1 MEPMDD
7 NSRHTGR
14 GADSNDRPRP
24 RPRPR
29 ASSGKAGSPASR
41 SSGQRRG
48 ATGAASGEGARARH
62 ARAGETAG
70 PGKRTSARPP
80 GGVRKRPAPRR
91 PRGGPGRL
99 SPRKRILAYALLGT
113 LLTAL
118 VVAGVAWAAIM
129 RDIPDPDAKPKGTD
143 QTTVVYDR
151 NGEVLAKL
159 FAEQNRT
166 DTAFANIPLDLRNA
180 VVSTED
186 QRFYKHGGVDPWG
199 IARAVWVDVTK
210 GKLHGG
216 STITQQYVK
225 VAFVTPERTLKRKIM
240 EAILAYRVEKKLTKD
255 EILQR
260 YLNTIYFGHGAYGVE
275 SAAQVYFGTSL
286 GELDLAQCATIAGV
300 IKSPGRY
307 SPYLDPDAAKRRR
320 DTVLGQ
326 MAEQGFIDP
335 AAHDAAVAEEFALSG
350 LADSSAEAPY
360 FMEYIKALLIDEY
373 GSEAVFRGGM
383 KIKTTLDLRM
393 QRVAEQA
400 ITAVLDEPGDP
411 SAALVALNPVTGE
424 IVAMVGGRDFSQ
436 QQFNV
441 AVQGRRQPGSAFK
454 PFVLVSALQQ
464 GIGSEQ
470 LFKSGARSFV
480 LPNGQTW
487 KVSGSGDA
495 SNSVRLREA
504 TEKSVNSVY
513 AELILDAGAEKVVET
528 AKAMG
533 ITSDIEPVPAI
544 ALGGLK
550 QGVSPLEMA
559 SAYGTLAAG
568 GKQTVPYG
576 VIEVADSRGEVL
588 HSGES
593 SATQAL
599 DPSLAYI
606 ATDMLT
612 GVVTRGT
619 GTAARIGRP
628 AAGKTGTTQA
638 YRDAWFVGYTPQLVC
653 AVWVGY
659 PDSQVEMKSVHG
671 RAVTGGSFP
680 AEIWARFMQ
689 GAIGKAP
696 VKEFVRPKGVS
707 GVKVCADSGKAATE
721 WCPTT
726 IAGVYL
732 SKFLPESCPL
742 HTGPTTIDIPSVIG
756 MTKEAALAALKNLML
771 LFKVIEQDVV
781 GVPAGIV
788 AAQSPDAG
796 SVGTTATVVTITV
809 SNGGGAN
816 LPPKAS
822 FATSPAEAIV
832 GQPVAFD
839 ATASSDDGKITTY
852 VWEFGDGEE
861 GQGVKTTHVYA
872 DPGTYEIT
880 LWVTDDKDQ
889 TSSVT
894 RKIVVK

>member
-1 MEPMDD
+1 M
-7 NSRHTGR
+7 
-14 GADSNDRPRP
+14 
-24 RPRPR
+24 
-29 ASSGKAGSPASR
+29 
-41 SSGQRRG
+41 
-48 ATGAASGEGARARH
+48 
-62 ARAGETAG
+62 
-70 PGKRTSARPP
+70 
-80 GGVRKRPAPRR
+80 
-91 PRGGPGRL
+91 
-99 SPRKRILAYALLGT
+99 LGT

>member
-1 MEPMDD
+1 
-7 NSRHTGR
+7 
-14 GADSNDRPRP
+14 
-24 RPRPR
+24 
-29 ASSGKAGSPASR
+29 
-41 SSGQRRG
+41 
-48 ATGAASGEGARARH
+48 
-62 ARAGETAG
+62 
-70 PGKRTSARPP
+70 
-80 GGVRKRPAPRR
+80 
-91 PRGGPGRL
+91 
-99 SPRKRILAYALLGT
+99 
-113 LLTAL
+113 
-118 VVAGVAWAAIM
+118 M

-166 DTAFANIPLDLRNA
+166 DTSFADIPLNLRNA

-199 IARAVWVDVTK
+199 IARAVWVDVTR

-240 EAILAYRVEKKLTKD
+240 EAILAYRVEKELTKD
-255 EILQR
+255 EILER

-307 SPYLDPDAAKRRR
+307 SPYLDPDAAKKRR

-360 FMEYIKALLIDEY
+360 FMEYIKALMIDEY

-771 LFKVIEQDVV
+771 LFTVIEQDVT

-809 SNGGGAN
+809 SNGGGTN

-822 FATSPAEAIV
+822 FAASPAEAIV